1 MTMPERSEKIIGC
14 ENLESKVKK
23 HSKMK
28 QGETRGTIMLKKVSP
43 KKLSEEARQVNGAAK
58 QFVTG
63 NITQTSNL
71 INASSLLIV
80 KQLRLK
86 KI

>member
-1 MTMPERSEKIIGC
+1 MTMPELSEKIIGS

-28 QGETRGTIMLKKVSP
+28 QGETRGTIMLKKVSQ
-43 KKLSEEARQVNGAAK
+43 KKFSEEARQVNGAAK
-58 QFVTG
+58 QLVTG

-71 INASSLLIV
+71 INASSLLVV
-80 KQLRLK
+80 KQLGLK